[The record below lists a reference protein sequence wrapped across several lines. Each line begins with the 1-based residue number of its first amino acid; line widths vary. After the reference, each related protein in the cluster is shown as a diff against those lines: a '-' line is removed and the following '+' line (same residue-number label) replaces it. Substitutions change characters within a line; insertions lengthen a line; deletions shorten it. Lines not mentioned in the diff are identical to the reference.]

1 MWLQWKRLFLPIV
14 HKHASLRIMRV
25 RVRSSPWI
33 TSELRKRIMIEIFLK
48 FKAYKIN
55 DPNDWTQFK
64 RLRDIVNS
72 EFRLAKQAYYQ
83 NSFNQYTG
91 DSRKTWQTISEPTSR
106 KSGKTAVTSL
116 KVNGVSITNP
126 TELSNEFNNHF
137 ATIGPELSRNI
148 DSPDDDVYQR
158 YITSTDQCFQ
168 LRQTSVNK
176 FFHF

>member
-1 MWLQWKRLFLPIV
+1 
-14 HKHASLRIMRV
+14 MRV

-91 DSRKTWQTISEPTSR
+91 DSRKTWQTINELTSQ
-106 KSGKTAVTSL
+106 
-116 KVNGVSITNP
+116 
-126 TELSNEFNNHF
+126 
-137 ATIGPELSRNI
+137 IGRAH
-148 DSPDDDVYQR
+148 V
-158 YITSTDQCFQ
+158 
-168 LRQTSVNK
+168 
-176 FFHF
+176 